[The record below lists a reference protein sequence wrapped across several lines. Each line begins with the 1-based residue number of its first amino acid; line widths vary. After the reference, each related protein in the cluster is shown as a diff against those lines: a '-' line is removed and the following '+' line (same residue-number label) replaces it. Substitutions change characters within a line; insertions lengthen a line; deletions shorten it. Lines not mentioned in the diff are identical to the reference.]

1 MVKHGNK
8 SCFWIFKLQLHSAG
22 YSDTDYPVI
31 SYLLELERMSRS
43 KRSEH
48 STKVLRV
55 GRTERTLGPHL
66 DVENLRMSDLSDLS
80 VIRKWDLVSWGWW
93 GGGWPDALVC
103 VHLVTL
109 SSETWLCS
117 LIRLFWRGT
126 LRPPGAH
133 QNLPPSTPEQHN
145 QRHNDDN
152 NLIRKIILT
161 FFWLCAAD

>member
-55 GRTERTLGPHL
+55 GTDGADDSGHTWTLK
-66 DVENLRMSDLSDLS
+66 
-80 VIRKWDLVSWGWW
+80 IWGWAIW
-93 GGGWPDALVC
+93 VIWVLSENEIWSVGDGEGGWPDALVC

-117 LIRLFWRGT
+117 LIRLFGEELFAHLELIKISHR
-126 LRPPGAH
+126 AH
-133 QNLPPSTPEQHN
+133 QSS
-145 QRHNDDN
+145 
-152 NLIRKIILT
+152 IISGITTITILSEKS
-161 FFWLCAAD
+161 F

>member
-55 GRTERTLGPHL
+55 GTDGADDSGHTWTLK
-66 DVENLRMSDLSDLS
+66 
-80 VIRKWDLVSWGWW
+80 IWGWAIW
-93 GGGWPDALVC
+93 VIWVLSENEIWSVGDGEGGWPDALVC

-117 LIRLFWRGT
+117 LIRLFTRRGT
-126 LRPPGAH
+126 RLVVVLRPPGAH
-133 QNLPPSTPEQHN
+133 QNLPPSTHQSS
-145 QRHNDDN
+145 
-152 NLIRKIILT
+152 IISGITTITILSQKS
-161 FFWLCAAD
+161 F

>member
-66 DVENLRMSDLSDLS
+66 DVENLRMSDLS
-80 VIRKWDLVSWGWW
+80 VIRKWDLVSWGW
-93 GGGWPDALVC
+93 GGGL
-103 VHLVTL
+103 
-109 SSETWLCS
+109 TWCIGVRAPGHSFLWDLTVFLNS
-117 LIRLFWRGT
+117 TFWRGT

>member
-8 SCFWIFKLQLHSAG
+8 SCFWIFKLQLHAAG

-48 STKVLRV
+48 SLKFSGWG
-55 GRTERTLGPHL
+55 GRTVGWPHL
-66 DVENLRMSDLSDLS
+66 DVEKKFEDERSEWSECYQKMRSGQRNKGRGLTWC
-80 VIRKWDLVSWGWW
+80 IG
-93 GGGWPDALVC
+93 

-117 LIRLFWRGT
+117 LIRLFTRRGT
-126 LRPPGAH
+126 RLVVVLRPPGAH
-133 QNLPPSTPEQHN
+133 QNLPPSTHQSS
-145 QRHNDDN
+145 
-152 NLIRKIILT
+152 IISGITTITILSQKS
-161 FFWLCAAD
+161 F